1 MAPTS
6 AWHHIFDENEADE
19 AAAELN
25 RNGLLRN
32 PDGPGLLIIVKVRN
46 KTHRVYAVKQRLS
59 DWKPQDSVRGYDGS
73 YSGYL
78 SGQGKNST
86 TVALPALISL
96 PPPPTFPPNF
106 NELPPGQRHD
116 YLDFRN
122 KVPPLGLGWGPDF
135 VPGQR
140 PLMARRRPVLK

>member
-1 MAPTS
+1 MVLPANRGPCQ
-6 AWHHIFDENEADE
+6 IFDENEADE

-25 RNGLLRN
+25 RNGLLRT
-32 PDGPGLLIIVKVRN
+32 PDGPGLQIIVKVRN

-59 DWKPQDSVRGYDGS
+59 DWEPQDSVRGYDGS

-78 SGQGKNST
+78 SGQVKNST

-106 NELPPGQRHD
+106 NELPPGQRQD
-116 YLDFRN
+116 YLDFRK
-122 KVPPLGLGWGPDF
+122 KVSPLGLGWRPDF
-135 VPGQR
+135 VRGQ
-140 PLMARRRPVLK
+140 